1 MSIWPYKESYSLFFT
16 LDILDFENHQ
26 LELVRSNP
34 FKQTSNNYERKE
46 KMEEFTVKTMQR
58 KQIKFLKKSRKRK
71 ERPDE
76 AVEKCNKLRAKVLSK
91 IEVKSLDKRFKASI
105 LFLSIYLILSQII

>member
-16 LDILDFENHQ
+16 FDILDFENHE

-34 FKQTSNNYERKE
+34 LKQTSNIYERKE
-46 KMEEFTVKTMQR
+46 KMVEFTVKTMQR
-58 KQIKFLKKSRKRK
+58 KQIKFFKKNRKRK

-76 AVEKCNKLRAKVLSK
+76 AVEKGYKLRAKVLSEK
-91 IEVKSLDKRFKASI
+91 EVKSLDKRFKASI